1 MLAVFFQHIK
11 MTRQQQELLFG
22 IGEFQN
28 YIVLYLKH
36 LVLIF

>member
-11 MTRQQQELLFG
+11 MTRQQQGLLFG